1 MGLSG
6 LLSYAAG
13 ARDLVFLMGVLV
25 AFFPMMV
32 ILQLIMKR
40 IWTPKL
46 RLSGRAAINIRNK
59 PDGA

>member
-6 LLSYAAG
+6 LLLYAAG
-13 ARDLVFLMGVLV
+13 ARDLVFLVGVFV

-32 ILQLIMKR
+32 ALFLIMKR

-46 RLSGRAAINIRNK
+46 HLSGRAVINIRDRQ
-59 PDGA
+59 DGE